1 MIQHRNFEI
10 NHPDPI
16 ATTDVPD
23 QYELFKKKGLHFL
36 HINARSLLPKLTDAR
51 LLVQRTNAAVLAV
64 TETWLDESVTNAEI
78 ELNGYIVNRKDR
90 NRKGGG
96 VCLYI
101 RSDIAFNPK
110 PELSTDDL
118 ESLYVNIFLPKTKPI
133 LIGVCYRP
141 PTQTNFYKLLEESL
155 ESVSPD
161 MEFILL
167 GDFNTDLTNKN
178 KTCSLVKDLY
188 NFSTMFGLGQLIDSA
203 TRITCQCSSIWDLV
217 FVSISDNVT
226 QSGVLSVGFSDHLVI
241 YCTRKIKKT
250 RLGTHKS
257 IKIRSLKRYNKAI
270 FNEKLS
276 ECDFSVI
283 YELSEVNEAWETFKR
298 KFLCILNKIAPL
310 KEVGIKQQSDPWV
323 NSELLELIEQRD
335 HNLKLFRK
343 SELNE
348 DYKNYLHF
356 RNQVDYTTK
365 SAKSMYFKESVA
377 DNKHKP
383 KKLWGLLKNLGSSN
397 KCKTKITNIGLK
409 IKETICFDK
418 LMVATHF
425 NNFFCNIAEN
435 LVNKLHQ

>member
-1 MIQHRNFEI
+1 M
-10 NHPDPI
+10 
-16 ATTDVPD
+16 
-23 QYELFKKKGLHFL
+23 
-36 HINARSLLPKLTDAR
+36 
-51 LLVQRTNAAVLAV
+51 
-64 TETWLDESVTNAEI
+64 
-78 ELNGYIVNRKDR
+78 
-90 NRKGGG
+90 
-96 VCLYI
+96 
-101 RSDIAFNPK
+101 
-110 PELSTDDL
+110 
-118 ESLYVNIFLPKTKPI
+118 
-133 LIGVCYRP
+133 
-141 PTQTNFYKLLEESL
+141 
-155 ESVSPD
+155 
-161 MEFILL
+161 
-167 GDFNTDLTNKN
+167 
-178 KTCSLVKDLY
+178 
-188 NFSTMFGLGQLIDSA
+188 
-203 TRITCQCSSIWDLV
+203 DLV

-310 KEVGIKQQSDPWV
+310 KEVRIKQQSDPWV

-343 SELNE
+343 SKLNE

-383 KKLWGLLKNLGSSN
+383 KKLWGLLKDLGSRN
-397 KCKTKITNIGLK
+397 KCKTKVTNIGLK

-435 LVNKLHQ
+435 LVNKLSPIRGKFDFNFICNFYKDKCENSDELKFKAVSEERIMKLLILPV